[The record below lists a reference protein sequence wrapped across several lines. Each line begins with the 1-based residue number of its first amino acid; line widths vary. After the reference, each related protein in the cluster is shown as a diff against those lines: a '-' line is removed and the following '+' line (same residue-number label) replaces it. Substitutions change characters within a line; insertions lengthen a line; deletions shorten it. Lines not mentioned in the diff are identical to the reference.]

1 MILTNM
7 RRDYNQQYVVIKRQ
21 NEKCVGCHPSMSSLY
36 RQSAPLLSVA
46 ITFPGDFFLF
56 GTRHHLWKLQTNTLH
71 RFWWSCQL
79 LLCGFG
85 PQRRWGVPSKS
96 SNLLL
101 EKQYPQREDEI
112 GYVHHTIV
120 LTDKMIP
127 VLRCVFIPP
136 QHWTATNTG
145 DCALTLHRAT
155 ERMLWC
161 VMCGL
166 CFVSNESQYLS
177 LSISLLHMVSCP
189 ECVTMSDS

>member
-1 MILTNM
+1 
-7 RRDYNQQYVVIKRQ
+7 
-21 NEKCVGCHPSMSSLY
+21 MSSLY

-136 QHWTATNTG
+136 QHRTPTNTEA
-145 DCALTLHRAT
+145 CALSLDWAT
-155 ERMLWC
+155 EWMLWC
-161 VMCGL
+161 AMCVF
-166 CFVSNESQYLS
+166 CFVFSDSKYLS
-177 LSISLLHMVSCP
+177 LSISFLHTMISCP